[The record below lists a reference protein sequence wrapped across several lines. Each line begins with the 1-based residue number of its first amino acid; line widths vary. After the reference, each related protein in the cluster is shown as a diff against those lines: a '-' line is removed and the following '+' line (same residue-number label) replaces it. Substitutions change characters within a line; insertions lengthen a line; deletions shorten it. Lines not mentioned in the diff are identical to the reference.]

1 MSKAIDDI
9 MSGLREPVW
18 KGVDDRGTLG
28 VAEPHPEAVN
38 ALKYIM
44 DLGFI
49 KLSTYLEAFSSCA
62 IEGNRLG
69 EVCSETLSRLLN
81 GKSVSDRYVLGLGW
95 AIRNMED
102 KDGGSKKINKRTRKK
117 VMRCVRS

>member
-1 MSKAIDDI
+1 MNI
-9 MSGLREPVW
+9 
-18 KGVDDRGTLG
+18 RGILAEG
-28 VAEPHPEAVN
+28 EPHPEAVN

-69 EVCSETLSRLLN
+69 EVCSETLNRLLN
-81 GKSVSDRYVLGLGW
+81 GQSVSDRYVLGLGW

-102 KDGGSKKINKRTRKK
+102 TNGGSRKINKRTRKK
-117 VMRCVRS
+117 VMRCVQS